1 MANFWAS
8 RKPQTVSFENNY
20 LAVMSQN
27 RKQTG
32 DIVGT
37 DVREEILASRMERCR
52 NRVAGKRPGKT
63 YMLLV
68 SIQLHSEL
76 QFLVSYPALD

>member
-1 MANFWAS
+1 
-8 RKPQTVSFENNY
+8 
-20 LAVMSQN
+20 MSQN

-52 NRVAGKRPGKT
+52 NRVAGKRPPGKT

-76 QFLVSYPALD
+76 QFLVSYPAVD

>member
-1 MANFWAS
+1 
-8 RKPQTVSFENNY
+8 
-20 LAVMSQN
+20 MSQN

-37 DVREEILASRMERCR
+37 DGREEILASRMERCR
-52 NRVAGKRPGKT
+52 NRVGGKRPPGKT
-63 YMLLV
+63 YRLLV
-68 SIQLHSEL
+68 SIQPHSEL